1 MNKKLMIYV
10 SIVISCISIFLIW
23 AIAYSILSYHNAKNR
38 DSIENN
44 YSTISRVIYDN
55 NGNYIKIQNR
65 MSMDWSANDKDWLL
79 LIMDLNGGSIE
90 DRATAM
96 VIALDNISGQNKS
109 IPQYAIDTFGPTI
122 SLQYKDIESDEK
134 AYDLVVNKGW
144 DETGNIER
152 GNVQNGKEND

>member
-65 MSMDWSANDKDWLL
+65 MSMDWSASDKDWLL
-79 LIMDLNGGSIE
+79 LIMDLNDGSIE

-109 IPQYAIDTFGPTI
+109 IPQYVIDTFGPTI

-152 GNVQNGKEND
+152 GNAQNGKEND

>member
-65 MSMDWSANDKDWLL
+65 MSMDWSASDKDWLL

-109 IPQYAIDTFGPTI
+109 IPQYVIDTFGPTI

-152 GNVQNGKEND
+152 GNAQNGKEND